1 MTWGSI
7 FLGNAALLFQLFI
20 QCTRALAPLL
30 LRRPLSKTRR
40 LHALSLESK

>member
-1 MTWGSI
+1 MTWWSI
-7 FLGNAALLFQLFI
+7 FLRNPALLIQLLI
-20 QCTRALAPLL
+20 QSTRALAPLL